1 MISRPIA
8 VSTIKHWLSA
18 PLIWI
23 AVAIVFLFALASAL
37 FGLILLR
44 LPELQALGANSGAT
58 LAIILGTG
66 IIGRDL
72 SSGVLPLVFAR
83 PISRAKYV
91 FSKWLTLSLTAIIL
105 AFAQCVVI
113 HLFSFLFSPDTF
125 SNEAFLIA
133 CADVL
138 FVCFGFSAVMVLF
151 SALKSGSFAG
161 TGIWLLLL
169 LLVAAMLQYGARQ
182 PVAVQPNMQG
192 GSVLMINLLNG
203 LIPVAAQVGSFLLSF
218 FANKTSI
225 MELWH
230 SGIDWLSVTAY
241 LSNLALALVL
251 AIYLMNRRELTY
263 ATD

>member
-23 AVAIVFLFALASAL
+23 AVAIVFLFALVSSL

-44 LPELQALGANSGAT
+44 LPEFQVLGANSGAT

-83 PISRAKYV
+83 PISRAQYV
-91 FSKWLTLSLTAIIL
+91 FTKWLTLSLTAIIL
-105 AFAQCVVI
+105 AFAQCLVI
-113 HLFSFLFSPDTF
+113 HLFSALFSPDTF
-125 SNEAFLIA
+125 SNAAFLIA

-138 FVCFGFSAVMVLF
+138 LVCFGFAGVMVLF

-161 TGIWLLLL
+161 TGIWLLSL

-182 PVAVQPNMQG
+182 PVPVQPNMQG
-192 GSVLMINLLNG
+192 GSVIMINLLNG
-203 LIPVAAQVGSFLLSF
+203 LIPIANQVGSFLLSF

-225 MELWH
+225 MEIYPN
-230 SGIDWLSVTAY
+230 GVDWLSVTAY